1 MVAALTL
8 ENTVAPFRVM
18 LLDDGNRSN
27 CTNAIDN
34 F

>member
-18 LLDDGNRSN
+18 RLDPSDCSN